1 MLTTGQQQALKLL
14 AGATHG
20 CTVPF
25 MLNHGCSI
33 AALRH
38 LARCRLAI
46 TDRVHGLGRPKS
58 ATVAR
63 LRISDA
69 GLKALARQEGRPDR
83 RKISATLVLLVL
95 FAFGAVTGV
104 GVGALLASHSSLCAT
119 LCFAWSNNPKQVD
132 R

>member
-1 MLTTGQQQALKLL
+1 MLTTSQQQALRLL
-14 AGATHG
+14 AGAAHG

-46 TDRVHGLGRPKS
+46 TDRVHVPGKPKS
-58 ATVAR
+58 ARVAR
-63 LRISDA
+63 LQISDA

-83 RKISATLVLLVL
+83 RKISVALVLIVL
-95 FAFGAVTGV
+95 FVFGAITGV
-104 GVGALLASHSSLCAT
+104 GVGALLASH
-119 LCFAWSNNPKQVD
+119 
-132 R
+132 

>member
-1 MLTTGQQQALKLL
+1 MLTTGQQQALRLL
-14 AGATHG
+14 AGAAQG

-38 LARCRLAI
+38 LAHCRLAI
-46 TDRVHGLGRPKS
+46 TDRVHVPGKPKS

-69 GLKALARQEGRPDR
+69 GLKAMARQEGRPDVAKFR
-83 RKISATLVLLVL
+83 
-95 FAFGAVTGV
+95 
-104 GVGALLASHSSLCAT
+104 
-119 LCFAWSNNPKQVD
+119 
-132 R
+132 